1 MTDEEET
8 TTKKK
13 KPKKPA
19 KVQSTEAKAPELW
32 CYELQR
38 FSFGRRP
45 ERKMLPCW
53 QHNAAAALHGWA
65 RHAHEANE
73 PIQIT
78 KSAYLAALEAVE
90 RSPLTPHADAVSPY
104 LKSKG

>member
-1 MTDEEET
+1 MTSEE

-13 KPKKPA
+13 KKKPA
-19 KVQSTEAKAPELW
+19 KVESTATKTPELW
-32 CYELQR
+32 CYELKR

-45 ERKMLPCW
+45 ERKMMPHW
-53 QHNAAAALHGWA
+53 QHSAAAALHGWA
-65 RHAHEANE
+65 HHAHEANE